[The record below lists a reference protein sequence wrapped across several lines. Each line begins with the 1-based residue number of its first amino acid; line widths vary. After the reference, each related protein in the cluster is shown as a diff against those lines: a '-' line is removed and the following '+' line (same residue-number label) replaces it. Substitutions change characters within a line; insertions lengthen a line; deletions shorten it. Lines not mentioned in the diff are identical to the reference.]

1 MKSKFIALVWAA
13 FMLAAVCV
21 LTSVPALA
29 QDEPLVVDEVIAQVN
44 DQVITLSMV
53 KRNMRDAVD
62 ALKQQGMSEQQATE
76 EVEKHKDQ
84 MIVSLVNEQLLME
97 QGKELNLAQDVEDE
111 VNRRLL
117 EGAKSS
123 GINTIEKLEE
133 RLRAEGIDPGELRS
147 SLRSQIMKQ
156 AVLQREVDAK
166 IYYSISAD
174 DLKKYFDAHKEQ
186 FRKPES
192 ITLSEIYLSFAGK
205 TEADVKAKA
214 EQIVAQ
220 ARTGQDFGALAAA
233 NSEREENGKRVAAQT
248 KGKVG
253 TFQVPD
259 LRPDLAASLKDI
271 KAGGVTNPIRSDEGY
286 QILHVDERTAGSD
299 TPTYSEERVR
309 EAILNERAPKEREAY
324 MQKLRKDAFIK
335 FADTYKATYE
345 PLLGLNSNANPAT
358 ASKTEK
364 GKDKKDKKQ

>member
-1 MKSKFIALVWAA
+1 M
-13 FMLAAVCV
+13 
-21 LTSVPALA
+21 
-29 QDEPLVVDEVIAQVN
+29 VVDEVIAQIN

-117 EGAKSS
+117 EGAKSQ
-123 GINTIEKLEE
+123 GINSIEKLEE
-133 RLRAEGIDPGELRS
+133 RLRAEGVDPGELRS
-147 SLRSQIMKQ
+147 SLRAQIMKQ

-166 IYYSISAD
+166 IYYGISSD
-174 DLKKYFDAHKEQ
+174 ELKKYFDAHKEQ

-192 ITLSEIYLSFAGK
+192 VTLSEIYLSFAGK

-214 EQIVAQ
+214 EQIIAQ
-220 ARTGQDFGALAAA
+220 ARAGGDFAKLAAA
-233 NSEREENGKRVAAQT
+233 NSEREENGERTALKT
-248 KGKVG
+248 GGKVG

-259 LRPDLAASLKDI
+259 LRPDLAAAIKEI
-271 KAGGVTNPIRSDEGY
+271 KAGGVTNPIRSDDGY

-299 TPTYSEERVR
+299 TPIYSEEKVR
-309 EAILNERAPKEREAY
+309 EAILSERAPKEREAY

-335 FADTYKATYE
+335 FADPYKATYE
-345 PLLGLNSNANPAT
+345 PLLGINSNANPAT
-358 ASKTEK
+358 AAKTEK

>member
-1 MKSKFIALVWAA
+1 MKSKFIALMWATVV
-13 FMLAAVCV
+13 LAAVFV
-21 LTSVPALA
+21 FSSVTALA

-53 KRNMRDAVD
+53 KRNMRDAVE

-76 EVEKHKDQ
+76 EVEKHKTQ
-84 MIVSLVNEQLLME
+84 MVVSLVNEQLLME
-97 QGKELNLAQDVEDE
+97 HGKELGIAQDVEDE

-117 EGAKSS
+117 EGAKAQ
-123 GINTIEKLEE
+123 GITSVEKLEE
-133 RLRAEGIDPGELRS
+133 RLRAEGIEPGELRS
-147 SLRSQIMKQ
+147 SLRAQIMKQ
-156 AVLQREVDAK
+156 AVLQREVDSK
-166 IYYSISAD
+166 VYYNISAD
-174 DLKKYFDAHKEQ
+174 ELKKYFEAHKDQ

-192 ITLSEIYLSFAGK
+192 VTLSEIYLSFAGK

-220 ARTGQDFGALAAA
+220 ARAGQDFGALAAA
-233 NSEREENGKRVAAQT
+233 NSEREENGKRTALET

-271 KAGGVTNPIRSDEGY
+271 KGGGVTNPIRSDEGY
-286 QILHVDERTAGSD
+286 QIIRVDERTAGSD
-299 TPTYSEERVR
+299 VPTFNEEKVR

-324 MQKLRKDAFIK
+324 IQKLRNEAFIK
-335 FADTYKATYE
+335 FADPYKATYE

-358 ASKTEK
+358 ASKADKE
-364 GKDKKDKKQ
+364 KDKKNKKP